1 MTFEECLGFD
11 FRTIRSQGDAEEI
24 FLASKVDGV
33 FEQLRTVPMIAKRF
47 VDDEV
52 FQQNNAAAFRCA
64 DGEEQ
69 INHSDDGIIPSENKN
84 APSVRLFE
92 NQSQAA

>member
-1 MTFEECLGFD
+1 
-11 FRTIRSQGDAEEI
+11 
-24 FLASKVDGV
+24 
-33 FEQLRTVPMIAKRF
+33 MIAKRF

-52 FQQNNAAAFRCA
+52 FQQNNEAAFRCA

-69 INHSDDGIIPSENKN
+69 INHSDDGMIPPENKN
-84 APSVRLFE
+84 APAVRLLE